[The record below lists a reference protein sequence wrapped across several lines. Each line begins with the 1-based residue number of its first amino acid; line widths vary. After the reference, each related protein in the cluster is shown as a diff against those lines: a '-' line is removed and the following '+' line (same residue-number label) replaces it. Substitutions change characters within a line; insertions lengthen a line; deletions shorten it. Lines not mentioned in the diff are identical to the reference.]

1 MDTVLI
7 VGTGTIGE
15 PLAALFCALQ
25 RELDLEEVIVYKH
38 TPRLQDRPAL
48 SALVQ
53 AGARLCVDGTKAG
66 FFEELGFRPDY
77 LGLEAALARAKV
89 VIDCSPDGVGLRN
102 KERFYLPY
110 RGKRRFI
117 AQGSEFGFGKP
128 YVLGVNDEALGEED
142 AFVQVLSCNTH
153 SIASVVHSIARNG
166 GGYDLE
172 WGKFL
177 CIRRASDVGQEVDVV
192 PAIKVSGHQ
201 SPWGTHHARDAY
213 YLFKTLGAELSL
225 YSSALQINTQYMHVL
240 HFHLRLGRS
249 IGLDEAEERI
259 VRNPY
264 IAVTYK
270 PLTNLVFSFGR
281 DHGFHGRLLTHTVV
295 VVPTLHVHADREVVG
310 YAFTPQDGN
319 VLLSNVAAACRFL
332 WPKAYQEKLQ
342 HFRRFL
348 PKEV

>member
-1 MDTVLI
+1 MDAVLI

-15 PLAALFCALQ
+15 PLATLFCALR

-48 SALVQ
+48 SALLQ
-53 AGARLCVDGTKAG
+53 AGVRLCVDPAKAG

-77 LGLEAALARAKV
+77 LGLEAAIARARV
-89 VIDCSPDGVGLRN
+89 VIDCTPDGVGLRN
-102 KERFYLPY
+102 KEQFYLRY
-110 RGKRRFI
+110 RGGRGFI

-128 YVLGVNDEALGEED
+128 YVLGVNDEALGTED
-142 AFVQVLSCNTH
+142 DFIQVLSCNTH
-153 SIASVVHSIARNG
+153 SIASVVHALARNG
-166 GGYDLE
+166 DSYDLE

-201 SPWGTHHARDAY
+201 FPWGTHHARDAY
-213 YLFKTLGAELSL
+213 HLFKTVGADLTL

-240 HFHLRLGRS
+240 HFHLRLSRPVTPE
-249 IGLDEAEERI
+249 EAEERI
-259 VRNPY
+259 ARNPY
-264 IAVTYK
+264 IAVTHK
-270 PLTNLVFSFGR
+270 PMTNLVFSFGR

-295 VVPTLHVHADREVVG
+295 VIPTLDVPTDREVVG
-310 YAFTPQDGN
+310 FAFTPQDGN

-332 WPKAYQEKLQ
+332 WPRTYREKLQ
-342 HFRRFL
+342 HFKRFL